1 MGSTVLSTEPKGGV
15 LYLVATPIG
24 NLNDLS
30 QRAINI
36 LSNVDLIAAEDT
48 RVSLKLL
55 NRFEIKKPLIS
66 YHEHNCKSAGEK
78 IVAELKC
85 ARSVALVT
93 DAGSPAISDP
103 GEDIVKKCAEEG
115 ISVVAIPGAC
125 AAVCALSLS
134 ALSTGRFCFEG
145 FLPTDNSPRKK
156 RLEKLKTEERT
167 MIFYEA
173 PHRLKK
179 TLGYL
184 LESFGEDR
192 KISLCRELTKL
203 NEEVLRFT
211 LKEAA
216 EYFSEKEPKG
226 EFVLI
231 LEGAREEDLE
241 EDYSSLSLEDH
252 LKIYLDRGL
261 SNMDAVKAVAK
272 DRKLSKS
279 EVYSA
284 LMVK

>member
-145 FLPTDNSPRKK
+145 FLPTDNSQRKK